1 MAIARPSK
9 NGSPNGASPDG
20 AAPTFEERLEA
31 LENAVRDLEGED
43 LPLEA
48 SLQRYREGVEHLRA
62 CRALLDDAE
71 RRLAELVA
79 EPAGGTGGEVRV
91 TERALEVTEKGL
103 ANAEPSAERRDRAPR
118 ARKSAEGGDEI
129 PF

>member
-1 MAIARPSK
+1 MSVAKPPKDGPPPAREAGK
-9 NGSPNGASPDG
+9 
-20 AAPTFEERLEA
+20 APTFEERLEA
-31 LENAVRDLEGED
+31 LETAVRDLEGED

-79 EPAGGTGGEVRV
+79 EPQNGTSGEVRV

-103 ANAEPSAERRDRAPR
+103 VDAEPTPERQGRAPR
-118 ARKSAEGGDEI
+118 ARKSAESHDEI